1 MKRYEGIHFYINIKN
16 YNSIILDEEKRY
28 GSVNRSI
35 HALDTFFP
43 LLNHMVREII
53 KKHLSRRK

>member
-35 HALDTFFP
+35 HLFD
-43 LLNHMVREII
+43 II
-53 KKHLSRRK
+53 YMC